1 MSIFIAISIAACI
14 LAVFVLGGG
23 YMVHHAQKA
32 AKTRRNAETKK
43 QTLREKKKTLT
54 EARTKVLKTL
64 KLNETANF
72 ETIKSTYRK
81 LAKDYHPDRR
91 GGNQE
96 KFKPISAAYTS
107 YEDARLK
114 FENSDDKFKNE

>member
-1 MSIFIAISIAACI
+1 M
-14 LAVFVLGGG
+14 G
-23 YMVHHAQKA
+23 VHHVQKA

-43 QTLREKKKTLT
+43 QTLRKKKETLAKT
-54 EARTKVLKTL
+54 RTKVLKTL

-81 LAKDYHPDRR
+81 LAKTHHPDR

-96 KFKPISAAYTS
+96 KFKPISAAYNS
-107 YEDARLK
+107 YEDARLD